1 MEALSS
7 SALKI
12 NSGQSQPDPLDLLFE
27 RSCVLA
33 ERARGGTLQFIDAV
47 DMAYSAAEW
56 SGLVDRFGDDVVQL
70 VLANAFLG
78 ARS

>member
-1 MEALSS
+1 MEALSP

-12 NSGQSQPDPLDLLFE
+12 NSSPSQSDPLDLLFR

-33 ERARGGTLQFIDAV
+33 DRARGKTLQFIDAV

-56 SGLVDRFGDDVVQL
+56 SGLVDRYGDDVVQL
-70 VLANAFLG
+70 ILADAFLG